1 MMSKQED
8 VNHPNYYQNN
18 GIEVMDVIRDY
29 PFNLGNAVKYLVR
42 AGKKEIS
49 SELKDLKK
57 ARNYINDYL
66 EHFDRDADLY
76 YTPIPTNYRLMAKGL
91 KYEETLLL
99 ICIGGRTNFYRATD
113 KVCIKKALNIID
125 RWINMLSKQNKPQS
139 KKDIVQR
146 VADLFGISI
155 EQIKGRQRDYEFILA
170 RHLAAYLLRKEGLTL
185 QAIGKKLNRNHS
197 SIILYLEHF
206 KDDYVL
212 DKKFK
217 QMVNKYNE
225 KWQ

>member
-1 MMSKQED
+1 MMSNQED
-8 VNHPNYYQNN
+8 INHPNYYQNN
-18 GIEVMDVIRDY
+18 GIEVMNVIRDY

-57 ARNYINDYL
+57 ARVYINDYL
-66 EHFDRDADLY
+66 EHFFGEAFCY
-76 YTPIPTNYRLMAKGL
+76 ETPIPDNYFLMAKGL
-91 KYEETLLL
+91 KYEDMLLS
-99 ICIGGRTNFYRATD
+99 ICEGGRTSYMKTTD
-113 KVCIKKALNIID
+113 KVCINKALNIID
-125 RWINMLSKQNKPQS
+125 RRINMLSKQNKPQS